1 MALNLS
7 VPPSVSGVDLADA
20 HFLLW
25 SWKNMGFAHDLLEHK
40 LLFNPIEL

>member
-1 MALNLS
+1 MALNLL
-7 VPPSVSGVDLADA
+7 VLPSVSQLDSADV

-25 SWKNMGFAHDLLEHK
+25 SWKNVSFAYDLLEHK

>member
-1 MALNLS
+1 MALNLL
-7 VPPSVSGVDLADA
+7 VLPSVSQLDPAGV

-25 SWKNMGFAHDLLEHK
+25 SWNNVRFAHDLLEHK